1 MQQIS
6 ATEAKQSF
14 GHLLEA
20 AERGPVAIEKHGKVT
35 AIVAAPEYFSAADK
49 RQAALSERKTARLAQ
64 ALRENERLIR
74 HQQLAV
80 ELATLPPAQ
89 GRQLVE
95 KAKAVVE
102 QWRAH
107 QLCSRDYIDRWQTLL
122 ELPLPRLAQA
132 MVSDAD
138 GWGPA
143 LRQNSPWPGLAP

>member
-6 ATEAKQSF
+6 ATEAKQTF

-20 AERGPVAIEKHGKVT
+20 TEHGPVAIEKHGKVR
-35 AIVAAPEYFSAADK
+35 AIMAAPEYFASADK
-49 RQAALSERKTARLAQ
+49 RQAALAERKMARLAQ

-74 HQQLAV
+74 HQQVAV
-80 ELATLPPAQ
+80 DLATLPPAQ
-89 GRQLVE
+89 GRQLVN
-95 KAKAVVE
+95 KAKVVVE
-102 QWRAH
+102 QWRS
-107 QLCSRDYIDRWQTLL
+107 QKLCSLDYIDRWEALL

-143 LRQNSPWPGLAP
+143 LRQNSPWPGLTP